1 MASTTP
7 PWLREE
13 HEVAQ
18 PLKNV
23 SSHGET
29 AHRPISNEKKSR
41 VIYWILKIITM
52 CLCVLIIITAIIG
65 IQCINGV
72 ESSGKIFVATYMF
85 FFSLLLFLFELSEI
99 RPIEWLDHL
108 LRRNF
113 GFLYGTMG
121 KSLYI
126 IFIAFL
132 SFGLGDP
139 EYLTMSAGISTALFG
154 ALEFT
159 LYLKYPELFDET
171 EGGAH

>member
-18 PLKNV
+18 PLKNL

-65 IQCINGV
+65 IRKCLQNSLLCSSLSTGFDHSNNLDSSECINGV

-126 IFIAFL
+126 IL
-132 SFGLGDP
+132 
-139 EYLTMSAGISTALFG
+139 
-154 ALEFT
+154 
-159 LYLKYPELFDET
+159 
-171 EGGAH
+171 